1 MFKVYKNLSPVITAD
16 LFHARQNK
24 YNLIHDSYLAIPN
37 VKLVYHD
44 TESLLNLGPRTW
56 NLVQNKLKQL
66 VDTHVFKKEIKKWRP
81 KNCPCRLCKTYILG
95 FI

>member
-1 MFKVYKNLSPVITAD
+1 MFKVYKNLSTVITAD
-16 LFHARQNK
+16 LFHAWQNK

-37 VKLVYHD
+37 VKFVYHD

-66 VDTHVFKKEIKKWRP
+66 VDTHVFKKEIKKWKP
-81 KNCPCRLCKTYILG
+81 
-95 FI
+95 